1 MKKLLTTTT
10 FLLIALANV
19 SYGQDAPYFEETKAL
34 AEQGNV
40 YAQNNLG
47 NRYSTGEGVTQN
59 YAEAVRWYRLAAEQ
73 GHANAQNNLGGSYVT
88 GEGVPKNNVRA
99 YMWWSIAAAQG
110 LEEARRSTDMVAN
123 DLTPDQLARGQDMAT
138 RCFESDFQ
146 DCE

>member
-19 SYGQDAPYFEETKAL
+19 SYVQSAPYFDDTNAL
-34 AEQGNV
+34 AEQAHV
-40 YAQNNLG
+40 YAQNNLVT
-47 NRYSTGEGVTQN
+47 RYSTGEGVTQN
-59 YAEAVRWYRLAAEQ
+59 YAEAVRWQRRAAEQ
-73 GHANAQNNLGGSYVT
+73 GHANAKTNLGGSYVT
-88 GEGVPKNNVRA
+88 GEGVQKKNVRA

-138 RCFESDFQ
+138 RCFESDYQ
-146 DCE
+146 DCK